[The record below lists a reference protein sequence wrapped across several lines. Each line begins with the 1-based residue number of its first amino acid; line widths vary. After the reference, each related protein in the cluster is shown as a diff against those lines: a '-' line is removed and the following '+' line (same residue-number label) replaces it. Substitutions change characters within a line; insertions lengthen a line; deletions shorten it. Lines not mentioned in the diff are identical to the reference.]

1 MSQKAIRAKLT
12 VPLAAYAAAHNPA
25 LRLNVEG
32 ESFTKPVD
40 GSTFLE
46 VFLVPANTIVSTLA
60 GNKRRFFGD
69 FQINVWTKDGV
80 GTATGETIAEEI
92 AQLFPVLPKSTFTP
106 VSIEAPASIKRAI
119 TDTAGWRVIPVC
131 LSYRAEF

>member
-1 MSQKAIRAKLT
+1 M
-12 VPLAAYAAAHNPA
+12 VPLAAYAAAHTPV
-25 LRLNVEG
+25 LRLAVEG
-32 ESFTKPVD
+32 MSFTKPTD

-46 VFLVPANTIVSTLA
+46 PFLIPADTITPDLA
-60 GNKRRFFGD
+60 GVNRRFFGD
-69 FQINVWTKDGV
+69 FQINVWTKDGS
-80 GTATGETIAEEI
+80 GTSVGETIAEEI
-92 AQLFPVLPKSTFTP
+92 AQLFPILPKSTFSP